1 MTVDRKRLVT
11 EGPTVVGMLTTSL
24 ESGGSLDTAVRS
36 IAREG
41 PPLTSGI
48 FEEVVRLA
56 DTRGCSGV
64 REGLSEAV
72 GRLPSSVSGY
82 KHALLLCITA
92 SESEGTE
99 RLRLLGEA
107 SDIALDS
114 VKAMGESY
122 SNSLTVPCMTIF
134 GLGIMLPMVL
144 MSLLPM
150 LGIGGVFGTAA
161 IDGRLVSLV
170 TLVMIPAIILALALG
185 IRRRNP
191 FLDGSSKG
199 MGALTAAPLLLAAP
213 LAMLQLW
220 MGSAPD
226 VALLLSVGPAAAVT
240 AILAYHDHR
249 EDVRRRGCNQGL
261 RDSVFEMGN
270 RMLSGGSFETVCLES
285 LGGRPECSHVHEGL
299 RRELALCRGDIGSAI
314 EAAIG
319 GTSREVSR
327 AFRDI
332 SACSE
337 EDNDNAGRLAI
348 ALGRQFHNSD
358 SIRRSL
364 DLRLKSM
371 TDMMVGTAVLFA
383 PMVLGMSVS
392 MLEPLSDIPGYVPME
407 GSGMILSVYLVELCG
422 LISVLTCNL
431 GSGHGASTALWR
443 FCLMTPVALT
453 VFTVCSSLGV
463 RR

>member
-1 MTVDRKRLVT
+1 
-11 EGPTVVGMLTTSL
+11 
-24 ESGGSLDTAVRS
+24 
-36 IAREG
+36 
-41 PPLTSGI
+41 
-48 FEEVVRLA
+48 
-56 DTRGCSGV
+56 
-64 REGLSEAV
+64 
-72 GRLPSSVSGY
+72 
-82 KHALLLCITA
+82 
-92 SESEGTE
+92 
-99 RLRLLGEA
+99 
-107 SDIALDS
+107 
-114 VKAMGESY
+114 
-122 SNSLTVPCMTIF
+122 
-134 GLGIMLPMVL
+134 MVL

-249 EDVRRRGCNQGL
+249 EDVRRRGCEQGL

-285 LGGRPECSHVHEGL
+285 LGGRPECSHVREGL